1 VQRRLNHETSSLEE
15 LKKLAEAAG
24 YTVVAKLEQTRE
36 PDARYQIG
44 AGKVEELATL
54 VKETDAEKI
63 LFDNPLK
70 AVQSYNLAKA
80 TGIEAIDRFKLILE
94 IFTKRATTTEAKL
107 QIQLATLQYEL
118 AHAKERVRLAKMKEQ
133 PGFMGLGAYEADVY
147 HNAVKRQ
154 VQTIQHKLKKIRE
167 KRLLHRERRVELGF
181 STISLAGYTN
191 VGKSS
196 LFNALTEETGRV
208 DRALFTTLS
217 TTTRLVEISKRKFL
231 LTDTVGFIDRL
242 PLTLIEAFHS
252 TLEET
257 IYSDLIILVLDVSE
271 PIETIEKKNN
281 ICLETIDRIGA
292 SGIPIITAL
301 NKIDLLNK
309 IETKQKLEA
318 LKAQTKN
325 PTLISALHQTN
336 LELLKQE
343 ILKKLEDY
351 VQASFSVPLTNQIMP
366 FISWVHEKADVQKA
380 SFMGNFVQVVF
391 EAKPLFAEKV
401 RKRVEELDGKFEKA
415 TGPNKEEK
423 SMQEIVV
430 LRWGHRP
437 QRDARLT
444 THVALAARA
453 LGASGFLLSDT
464 VDEKIRETVEQV
476 TRNWGGKFFFEM
488 GTAWKSAV
496 RDWKAKGGIV
506 VHLTAYGENI
516 QTSNVL
522 DRIKNLRKDVLVIV
536 GSQKAPKEFF
546 SKDVSDFNVS
556 IGNQPHS
563 ECAALAVFLDRFF
576 EGKELSKGFKKAK
589 IKIVP
594 QERGKKTIV
603 EC

>member
-1 VQRRLNHETSSLEE
+1 MQRRLNHETSSLEE

-24 YTVVAKLEQTRE
+24 YTVVATVEQIRE

-54 VKETDAEKI
+54 VKETGAEKI

-107 QIQLATLQYEL
+107 QIQLAALQYEL

-154 VQTIQHKLKKIRE
+154 VHTIQQKLKKIRE
-167 KRLLHRERRVELGF
+167 KRLLHRERRAELGF

-191 VGKSS
+191 AGKSS
-196 LFNALTEETGRV
+196 LFNALTEETARV

-217 TTTRLVEISKRKFL
+217 TTTRLVEVSKRKFL

-271 PIETIEKKNN
+271 PLKTVEKKNS
-281 ICLETIDRIGA
+281 ICLETIDHIGA
-292 SGIPIITAL
+292 NGIPIITVL
-301 NKIDLLNK
+301 NKIDLLHET
-309 IETKQKLEA
+309 ETKQKLEA
-318 LKAQTKN
+318 LKAQTKSSII
-325 PTLISALHQTN
+325 ISALHQTN

-351 VQASFSVPLTNQIMP
+351 VQASFSVPLTAQTMP
-366 FISWVHEKADVQKA
+366 LMSWVHEKADVQKEK
-380 SFMGNFVQVVF
+380 FMSDSVEVVF

-401 RKRVEELDGKFEKA
+401 RKRVEELNGKFE
-415 TGPNKEEK
+415 
-423 SMQEIVV
+423 
-430 LRWGHRP
+430 
-437 QRDARLT
+437 
-444 THVALAARA
+444 
-453 LGASGFLLSDT
+453 
-464 VDEKIRETVEQV
+464 
-476 TRNWGGKFFFEM
+476 
-488 GTAWKSAV
+488 
-496 RDWKAKGGIV
+496 
-506 VHLTAYGENI
+506 
-516 QTSNVL
+516 TSHKV
-522 DRIKNLRKDVLVIV
+522 
-536 GSQKAPKEFF
+536 Q
-546 SKDVSDFNVS
+546 
-556 IGNQPHS
+556 
-563 ECAALAVFLDRFF
+563 
-576 EGKELSKGFKKAK
+576 
-589 IKIVP
+589 
-594 QERGKKTIV
+594 
-603 EC
+603 